1 MTFKTLQ
8 FVLPDVIV
16 CLNGSIPDVAFFD
29 KTRPV
34 PIAAADGSAKKL
46 RERDIL
52 PNYIVG
58 DLDSLFD
65 EIELWREQKGIII
78 HEVSDQNSTDYEKTL
93 EFVIGQGC
101 KNIMVCGIHGGELD
115 HTLNNW
121 SITIRYGRAH
131 KIAVY
136 DNGKIAVPIYESV
149 QFATVRDN
157 IISLIPQPQVLLTT
171 EGLEWNLRKEVLEL
185 GKREGARNRATGAS
199 VQLQVHSGSC
209 LLFLKAELPYM
220 PLVA

>member
-16 CLNGSIPDVAFFD
+16 CLNGSLPDGAFFD
-29 KTRPV
+29 KIRPV

-46 RERDIL
+46 RERGIL

-78 HEVSDQNSTDYEKTL
+78 HEVSDQNLTDFEKTL
-93 EFVIGQGC
+93 DFVLEQGC

-121 SITIRYGRAH
+121 SITIRYGSKH
-131 KIAVY
+131 KLAVY
-136 DNGKIAVPIYESV
+136 DNGKIAVPVYDSV
-149 QFATVRDN
+149 QFSTTQDEM
-157 IISLIPQPQVLLTT
+157 ISLIPQPQAVLTT
-171 EGLEWNLRKEVLEL
+171 DGLEWNLKKEILEL
-185 GKREGARNRATGAS
+185 GKREGARNRATGTS
-199 VQLQVHSGSC
+199 VQVEVHSGSC
-209 LLFLKAELPYM
+209 LLFIKAELPYM
-220 PLVA
+220 PLAV

>member
-29 KTRPV
+29 RTRPV

-46 RERDIL
+46 RECGIL

-78 HEVSDQNSTDYEKTL
+78 HEVSDQNSTDFEKTL
-93 EFVIGQGC
+93 DFVVEQGC
-101 KNIMVCGIHGGELD
+101 KNILVCGIHGGELD

-121 SITIRYGRAH
+121 SIMIRYGQAH

-136 DNGKIAVPIYESV
+136 DNGKIAIPIYESV
-149 QFATVRDN
+149 QFDTALNDM
-157 IISLIPQPQVLLTT
+157 ISLIPQPHTQLTT
-171 EGLEWNLRKEVLEL
+171 NGLEWNLTNEVLEL
-185 GKREGARNRATGAS
+185 GKREGARNRAAGTS
-199 VQLQVHSGSC
+199 VQLHVHSGSC

-220 PLVA
+220 PLIA

>member
-16 CLNGSIPDVAFFD
+16 CLNGTLPDTAFFD
-29 KTRPV
+29 KIRPV

-46 RERDIL
+46 RECSIL

-93 EFVIGQGC
+93 EFVAGQGC

-121 SITIRYGRAH
+121 SITIRYGKAH
-131 KIAVY
+131 KLAVY

-149 QFATVRDN
+149 QFATTQDDM
-157 IISLIPQPQVLLTT
+157 ISLIPQPHTHLTT
-171 EGLEWNLRKEVLEL
+171 EGLEWNLTNEVLEL
-185 GKREGARNRATGAS
+185 GKREGARNRATGTK
-199 VQLQVHSGSC
+199 VKLQVHSGSC
-209 LLFLKAELPYM
+209 LLFLKTALPYM
-220 PLVA
+220 PLVV